1 MILSTMSENENNIKH
16 DHEISL
22 NDELKFIMEC
32 PQLFI
37 AEYFSNIKKRID
49 YQVHLILFNDKN
61 LNNSVNE
68 KIIKKKYVEMIE
80 KINEIELECLRGCKQ
95 NILKFKSNEL
105 NSIMVI
111 NNNNKT
117 KQINDHQSIE
127 FLVMKLKRM
136 IFLNRNCI
144 FINPIHIDGP
154 LSDPTNIGKLKI
166 VNKYF

>member
-1 MILSTMSENENNIKH
+1 
-16 DHEISL
+16 
-22 NDELKFIMEC
+22 
-32 PQLFI
+32 
-37 AEYFSNIKKRID
+37 
-49 YQVHLILFNDKN
+49 
-61 LNNSVNE
+61 
-68 KIIKKKYVEMIE
+68 MIE

-95 NILKFKSNEL
+95 NILKFKSNESH
-105 NSIMVI
+105 SIMMMI

-127 FLVMKLKRM
+127 LLVLKLKRM

-144 FINPIHIDGP
+144 FINPIQIDGP